1 MNGWNSNNGYEIWHF
16 VGSAADQ
23 YRQLFVTNDEWHKV
37 LALLHPDKS
46 VNRRKRIAKLRG
58 RSD

>member
-1 MNGWNSNNGYEIWHF
+1 MNGWNSANGYEIWHF
-16 VGSAADQ
+16 VGSTADQ
-23 YRQLFVTNDEWHKV
+23 FRQLFVTNDEWHKV
-37 LALLHPDKS
+37 LALLRPDQS